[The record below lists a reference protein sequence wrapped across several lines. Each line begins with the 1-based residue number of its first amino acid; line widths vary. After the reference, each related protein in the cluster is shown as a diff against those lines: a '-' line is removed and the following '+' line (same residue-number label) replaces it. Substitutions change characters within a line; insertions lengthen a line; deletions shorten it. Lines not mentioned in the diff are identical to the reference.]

1 MQSPNPIT
9 SAALM
14 TQIGTPVAQGPRH
27 APVRVRR
34 SDRLSG
40 RGGPRRLEVHRGA
53 STRPEAT
60 DHFHRHRHV
69 AARLQDRRL
78 LGGRLRPTVLETH
91 DYAIRGAIE
100 AEDQIVVVTHR
111 GSTRFPRHLL
121 ERARQAGASTVAVT
135 GRGAQNP
142 GGDIVLRTCTL
153 ERAGTHTVSYTTAL
167 AVLARL
173 VARLVGGPAA
183 AAFGSAL
190 NDMSTAI
197 AQTLANPAPLDV
209 LPRLVNKDPVF
220 LTGFGIDELSVV
232 EALKIKEGAYL
243 WAEGM
248 SVELALHGTPA
259 VFEPRNAATVAIP
272 DQDDGGRTEALLTML
287 KDLNIH
293 AITLGAGDYD
303 LPFAKVGYL
312 LRPLVSIVPIQRLV
326 AELARRRF
334 SNPDTTRA
342 DIEPYKSA
350 LERIRL

>member
-1 MQSPNPIT
+1 
-9 SAALM
+9 
-14 TQIGTPVAQGPRH
+14 
-27 APVRVRR
+27 
-34 SDRLSG
+34 
-40 RGGPRRLEVHRGA
+40 
-53 STRPEAT
+53 
-60 DHFHRHRHV
+60 
-69 AARLQDRRL
+69 
-78 LGGRLRPTVLETH
+78 LGGRAVRRPPSPAVLETH

-111 GSTRFPRHLL
+111 GSTRFRRYLL
-121 ERARQAGASTVAVT
+121 ERARQACASTVAVT

-142 GGDIVLRTCTL
+142 GGDIVLRTCAL

-183 AAFGSAL
+183 AAFESAL
-190 NDMSTAI
+190 NDIPAAI
-197 AQTLANPAPLDV
+197 ARTLANPAPLDV
-209 LPRLVNKDPVF
+209 LPRLIDKEPIF
-220 LTGFGIDELSVV
+220 LIGFGIDELSVV
-232 EALKIKEGAYL
+232 EAALKIKEGAYL

-259 VFEPRNAATVAIP
+259 VFEPRNAAIVAIP
-272 DQDDGGRTEALLTML
+272 DEDDGGRTQGLLTML
-287 KDLNIH
+287 KDLNIQ

-312 LRPLVSIVPIQRLV
+312 LRPLVSIVPIQRMV

-342 DIEPYKSA
+342 DVEPYKSA
-350 LERIRL
+350 IERVRL